1 MVTDKI
7 RQYLERNNEINIE
20 VFDSLL
26 AQEIKTEETPTE
38 PTDPTPEPGTDE
50 NQSETPEQQS
60 SNSIAKALKK

>member
-7 RQYLERNNEINIE
+7 RQYLERNNEINIA

-38 PTDPTPEPGTDE
+38 PTDPNLEKD
-50 NQSETPEQQS
+50 QSGTPEQ
-60 SNSIAKALKK
+60 